1 MTLKLKMGKRSHL
14 NLIKS
19 GYLIVITNRTYNY
32 SLIVFIQIRNII
44 CNNKYD
50 QMIII
55 RHNFYYTFS
64 SK

>member
-32 SLIVFIQIRNII
+32 SLIVFIEIRNFI
-44 CNNKYD
+44 
-50 QMIII
+50 
-55 RHNFYYTFS
+55 
-64 SK
+64 